1 MAVSTRPRARLLPHI
16 GVLIAML
23 FGMLLAI
30 GVFRAPSAIAAGSG
44 PIIHWDSAMIYPGEN
59 NGYPWGPVGERATVH
74 GAQFVDAAVVGQAV
88 NLALLPGDVNN
99 SPGGSPY
106 EFCKLAGPKIAIGQ
120 VGVDSSGNFEYSFTW
135 PAAASSGNYSICAYN
150 TVDGLPAGNI
160 DDGPFDVLSSTPP
173 SVSVSRSSV
182 AVGQSITVT
191 GKHWTPP
198 QDVNVYIATCADC
211 GGPIVVTGVAHSSG
225 LNTGTFSI
233 TFTIPANAARGKYV
247 AGATAH
253 SGVLDVGP
261 AGAKPVTIV
270 AAAATATPQPTAT
283 AAATPSVSTTVGGAG
298 SSSGGTAGGLSGV
311 SPLVLIL
318 AGVGVLLLLLAMV
331 LLIVLLVRRGKTNAS
346 PGAAS
351 ASPQGWG
358 SPSLPGGNYGAFG
371 GDVPPGSATVQQ
383 NWQVLPQGWGDQT
396 PPTVTQQPPFGMPQG
411 DDAPT
416 QAGMSQ
422 FIDPSAYPPAPPASF
437 PAEGGDSP
445 TRPGN

>member
-1 MAVSTRPRARLLPHI
+1 MAVSTRPRARFLPRF
-16 GVLIAML
+16 GVLIAVL
-23 FGMLLAI
+23 LGMLLAI
-30 GVFRAPSAIAAGSG
+30 GVVRAPSAHAAGSG

-74 GAQFVDAAVVGQAV
+74 GAQFVDAAVLGQPV

-120 VGVDSSGNFEYSFTW
+120 VGVDSSGNFDYSFTW
-135 PAAASSGNYSICAYN
+135 PAAASSGTYSICAYN

-173 SVSVSRSSV
+173 SVSVSRSLV

-198 QDVNVYIATCADC
+198 QDVNVYIAACADC

-233 TFTIPANAARGKYV
+233 TFTIPANAAPGKYV

-261 AGAKPVTIV
+261 AGAKPVSIV

-283 AAATPSVSTTVGGAG
+283 TAATSTVSTTAGGAG
-298 SSSGGTAGGLSGV
+298 SSGGTADGLGGV
-311 SPLVLIL
+311 SPLILIL
-318 AGVGVLLLLLAMV
+318 AGVGVLLLLLAVV
-331 LLIVLLVRRGKTNAS
+331 LLIVLLARRGKNNPS
-346 PGAAS
+346 PGVAG

-358 SPSLPGGNYGAFG
+358 SPPGGNYGAYG
-371 GDVPPGSATVQQ
+371 GAAPPGSSTVQQ

-396 PPTVTQQPPFGMPQG
+396 PPTVTQIPPVGMPMG
-411 DDAPT
+411 DDSPT

-437 PAEGGDSP
+437 PAEGGDTP
-445 TRPGN
+445 TRPGF